1 MAEQTTAQ
9 AAEKHSKASDDEG
22 REYTAGTEVI
32 QKMERGFTRAAYRM
46 ANGVAEGIRVYHDE
60 GEKSAGAKKDGATRD
75 VLVNA
80 AEGFSAAVTEMSK
93 APLEIAKATDTEA
106 AWDLTQSVSKS
117 VDKAF
122 RSDKKD
128 DNKKA
133 KGE

>member
-1 MAEQTTAQ
+1 MAEQTTE
-9 AAEKHSKASDDEG
+9 EKHSKTSDQDG
-22 REYTAGTEVI
+22 REYTAGTEI
-32 QKMERGFTRAAYRM
+32 LQKMERGFTRAAYRM
-46 ANGVAEGIRVYHDE
+46 ANGMAEGIRVYHDE

-106 AWDLTQSVSKS
+106 AWDLTQSVSET
-117 VDKAF
+117 VDKAL

-128 DNKKA
+128 DDKKA